1 MKGAIFIF
9 ALVSVL
15 ALARGHD
22 NPVAT
27 PNIPVSR
34 AQATAGGLLE
44 ADSDAE
50 LKASVRRRLQTRN
63 LLQARESKQLGS
75 TRWAWKSDKCSK
87 PTDGSDSPGC
97 DGSFWSSD
105 FPNTCG
111 CGGAGACYCCKGSH
125 NARKPGSG
133 YQKGCSGR

>member
-1 MKGAIFIF
+1 MKGAAFIF
-9 ALVSVL
+9 ALFSVL
-15 ALARGHD
+15 ALAQG
-22 NPVAT
+22 
-27 PNIPVSR
+27 
-34 AQATAGGLLE
+34 TASGLLE

-97 DGSFWSSD
+97 DGSFWSFD
-105 FPNTCG
+105 YPNTCG
-111 CGGAGACYCCKGSH
+111 CSGARACYCCKGSS
-125 NARKPGSG
+125 NERKPGSG
-133 YQKGCSGR
+133 YQKGCGYSQTKKRRSF